1 MRKSQEKWK
10 KSRRKKEKE
19 GERRRKNEK
28 EDIFQQFIILD
39 ILER

>member
-19 GERRRKNEK
+19 GERRRKKEK